1 MLEHLDQ
8 IVADAPLAP
17 LQALVEG
24 LERQHQIAIVRH
36 PQPCLTMLR
45 AEDSLDQQEFLL
57 GEALTTSCE
66 VSINTVAGYGLCL
79 GEEPVRAYCSAVL
92 DSLREQNLIDP
103 ASLAALQ
110 SMHDLLIEEQRA
122 EHAQILRTQVDFKL
136 LEQE

>member
-1 MLEHLDQ
+1 
-8 IVADAPLAP
+8 
-17 LQALVEG
+17 
-24 LERQHQIAIVRH
+24 
-36 PQPCLTMLR
+36 MLR

-66 VSINTVAGYGLCL
+66 VSINTVPGYGLCL

-103 ASLAALQ
+103 VSIAALQ
-110 SMHDLLIEEQRA
+110 SMHDKLIEDQRA
-122 EHAQILRTQVDFKL
+122 EYAQILRTQVDFKL